1 MPYATKDISE
11 WWTHDGPLFR
21 QTKKPQLK
29 VVPYSTTRWSSAKR
43 RAKRNGTYTGGKFRS
58 KVY

>member
-11 WWTHDGPLFR
+11 WWTKDGPLFR

-29 VVPYSTTRWSSAKR
+29 IVSHSRSRWGSATL
-43 RAKRNGTYTGGKFRS
+43 RAKRSGTYTGGKFRS
-58 KVY
+58 KVF

>member
-21 QTKKPQLK
+21 QTKKPQLMFVSHSMSK
-29 VVPYSTTRWSSAKR
+29 FGSAKR